1 MIENSNIQLIKED
14 IEQNGIYKIVMREF
28 TNNNA
33 RSTDSIDDTVLALT
47 NYGISKNYIR
57 LLFEEY
63 MHKAHINHDLAG
75 KDSRENGIFNVVLK
89 AVEQVKPT
97 KLSDADKVLEIL
109 NYEVSRK
116 YIKQAI
122 IRYLQLED
130 NNEYLIRDAA
140 FYFMG
145 ENEYE
150 YRCLENI
157 ILCFEKYGVQKFM
170 DFAGAIKS
178 DNEDGAQIELILDE
192 EAPRLIVPY
201 ASEDL
206 IKETFE
212 QLEFSMEY
220 ELI

>member
-28 TNNNA
+28 ANNNA
-33 RSTDSIDDTVLALT
+33 RSTNSIDDTVRALA

-57 LLFEEY
+57 VLFEEY
-63 MHKAHINHDLAG
+63 MHKAHVNCDLAG
-75 KDSRENGIFNVVLK
+75 KDSRESGIFNVVLK

-109 NYEVSRK
+109 NYQNRRN
-116 YIKQAI
+116 YIKVVI
-122 IRYLQLED
+122 IKYLQLED
-130 NNEYLIRDAA
+130 YNEYSIRDEA

-145 ENEYE
+145 ENEYD
-150 YRCLENI
+150 YACLENT
-157 ILCFEKYGVQKFM
+157 ILCLEKYGVQKFM

-178 DNEDGAQIELILDE
+178 DNEDGAKIELILDE

>member
-1 MIENSNIQLIKED
+1 MLENSNIQLIKED

-33 RSTDSIDDTVLALT
+33 RSTNSIDDTVLALT

-63 MHKAHINHDLAG
+63 MHKAHINHDLSG
-75 KDSRENGIFNVVLK
+75 KDSRENSIFNVVLK

>member
-14 IEQNGIYKIVMREF
+14 IEQNGIYTIVMREF

-33 RSTDSIDDTVLALT
+33 RTTNSIDDTVRVLT
-47 NYGISKNYIR
+47 NYGISTNYIR
-57 LLFEEY
+57 VLFEEY
-63 MHKAHINHDLAG
+63 MHKAHINCDLAG
-75 KDSRENGIFNVVLK
+75 KDSREDGIFNVVLK

-97 KLSDADKVLEIL
+97 KLSDADKVLKIL
-109 NYEVSRK
+109 NYEVSRN
-116 YIKQAI
+116 YIKQVI

-150 YRCLENI
+150 YRCLNNI
-157 ILCFEKYGVQKFM
+157 ILCFEKHGVQKFM
-170 DFAGAIKS
+170 DLAGAIKS

-192 EAPRLIVPY
+192 EAPRLIVPF

-212 QLEFSMEY
+212 QLEFYMEY

>member
-1 MIENSNIQLIKED
+1 MLENSNTQLIKED

-28 TNNNA
+28 ANNNA
-33 RSTDSIDDTVLALT
+33 RTTNSIDDTVLALT
-47 NYGISKNYIR
+47 NYGISTNYIR

-63 MHKAHINHDLAG
+63 MHKANIDCDLAG

-89 AVEQVKPT
+89 AVEQVNPT

-109 NYEVSRK
+109 NNEVSRR
-116 YIKQAI
+116 YIKQI
-122 IRYLQLED
+122 IVRYLQLED
-130 NNEYLIRDAA
+130 NNEYSIRDDA

-145 ENEYE
+145 ENEYN
-150 YRCLENI
+150 YTCLENI

-170 DFAGAIKS
+170 DLAGAIKS
-178 DNEDGAQIELILDE
+178 DNEDGAKIELILDE

-212 QLEFSMEY
+212 QIEFSMEY